1 MCKSFILLTCL
12 HFQDPYDEHQ
22 QPHNQMNQYE
32 SEYQKQKQQKSAS
45 FKKIEDEYSA
55 MKAALLSSMDS
66 EDECSDEGFPN
77 QNPSHSTI
85 SFEALPQTLK
95 SDRTHPSIVSGH
107 PKVTP
112 SKLNSSRSSLEE
124 SVSLNNPHGNNDQLV
139 LDSKLKLGSSNA
151 DNVTHEDVLVRT
163 KSSEGPSAANLN
175 PGRVL
180 DVSSVLVIHHQLDVF
195 TNSNCQILH
204 LCFNR
209 GNSLYLTCREMQE
222 NNKITFTISL
232 RVWQFEHL
240 QIFILKK
247 VKLDDQCKDRLHSS

>member
-12 HFQDPYDEHQ
+12 HFQDPYDEH

-66 EDECSDEGFPN
+66 EDECSDEGYPN
-77 QNPSHSTI
+77 QDPSHKI

-95 SDRTHPSIVSGH
+95 SDQTHPNVSGH

-124 SVSLNNPHGNNDQLV
+124 SVSLNNPHGNNNQLV

-151 DNVTHEDVLVRT
+151 DNVTHEDVLVR
-163 KSSEGPSAANLN
+163 KISSVAPSAANLN

-180 DVSSVLVIHHQLDVF
+180 DVSSVLVIHP
-195 TNSNCQILH
+195 
-204 LCFNR
+204 
-209 GNSLYLTCREMQE
+209 
-222 NNKITFTISL
+222 
-232 RVWQFEHL
+232 
-240 QIFILKK
+240 
-247 VKLDDQCKDRLHSS
+247 SSA

>member
-1 MCKSFILLTCL
+1 MWIDGSETKIAIFIFLYLLYIHENDQNTKLQKASKVAMCKSFILLTCL

-77 QNPSHSTI
+77 QDPSHLKI

-95 SDRTHPSIVSGH
+95 SDQTHPNVSGH

-124 SVSLNNPHGNNDQLV
+124 SVSLNNPHGNTNQLV

-163 KSSEGPSAANLN
+163 ISSLGPSAANLN

-180 DVSSVLVIHHQLDVF
+180 DVSS
-195 TNSNCQILH
+195 
-204 LCFNR
+204 LCW
-209 GNSLYLTCREMQE
+209 SSIIYLT
-222 NNKITFTISL
+222 F
-232 RVWQFEHL
+232 
-240 QIFILKK
+240 
-247 VKLDDQCKDRLHSS
+247 